1 MATHSADNLDLAV
14 RRKRLGV
21 TQRELSTVLG
31 AAVSAIS
38 DFENGHRPSLPH
50 KVGRRE
56 YLAALEELTAG
67 DGSDG
72 AAGPGTAVDLGGG
85 AEQKLWGGRFEGA
98 TDELV
103 EAFNASI
110 DFDRRLYRED
120 IAGSIAHARMLAKQ
134 KIITTDDRDAIVKG
148 LEAIRGEIESGTF
161 LFRID
166 REDIHLNIE
175 GALAERIGEAAGRLH
190 TARSRNDQV
199 ATDMRLFVRSA
210 CDEAAARL
218 RAMREALLDL
228 AEREHGTVMP
238 GYTHLQRAQPI
249 LLSHHLLAYEAMFAR
264 DTERFTQARARANV
278 LPLGAGALAGVTYP
292 IDREAVAAELGF
304 ESVAGNSLDAV
315 SDRDFVV
322 DFHSAAALAMVHLSR
337 MAEDVILWSTA
348 EFGFARLADAFSTG
362 SSIMPQKKNPDVAE
376 LARGK
381 SARAI
386 GNLVQA
392 LTMLK
397 GQPLA
402 YNKDMQEDKQSL
414 FDSVDTLLVSFAV
427 MGAMLPTL
435 EFDAERGAEMAVANF
450 ALATDVADYLAKRG
464 VPFREAH
471 AAVGRL
477 VAACE
482 REGRTF
488 EDLTL
493 FDFRDAHPEFEEDV
507 LDIDLESALA
517 ARSAPGGTA
526 PEAVAV
532 ALSDAREKLQAERL
546 GVMQ

>member
-1 MATHSADNLDLAV
+1 MAAYSADNLDLAV

-21 TQRELSTVLG
+21 TQRELGAVLG

-38 DFENGHRPSLPH
+38 DFENGHRPTLPH
-50 KVGRRE
+50 KAGRRE
-56 YLAALEELTAG
+56 YLAALDELTGG
-67 DGSDG
+67 DGGGEGSAG
-72 AAGPGTAVDLGGG
+72 AGG

-134 KIITTDDRDAIVKG
+134 KIISTDDRDSIVKG

-175 GALAERIGEAAGRLH
+175 GALAERIGETAGRLH

-218 RAMREALLDL
+218 RAMREALIEL

-304 ESVAGNSLDAV
+304 ASVAGNSLDAV

-337 MAEDVILWSTA
+337 MAEEVILWSTA

-507 LDIDLESALA
+507 LAINLESALA

-526 PEAVAV
+526 PEAVAA
-532 ALSDAREKLQAERL
+532 ALSDAREKLQAERF
-546 GVMQ
+546 GA

>member
-1 MATHSADNLDLAV
+1 VTNTPADNLDLTV

-21 TQRELSTVLG
+21 TQRQIGAVLG

-38 DFENGHRPSLPH
+38 DFENGHRDTLPH
-50 KVGRRE
+50 ARGRRE
-56 YLAALEELTAG
+56 YLSALDEISG
-67 DGSDG
+67 KS
-72 AAGPGTAVDLGGG
+72 GTADVDADANTA

-103 EAFNASI
+103 EAYNASI

-120 IAGSIAHARMLAKQ
+120 IEGSIAHAKMLAQ
-134 KIITTDDRDAIVKG
+134 QEIIGAEDCTAIVEG
-148 LEAIRGEIESGTF
+148 LLAIRDEIDAGEF
-161 LFRID
+161 RFRID

-190 TARSRNDQV
+190 TARSRNDQI
-199 ATDMRLFVRSA
+199 ATDMRLFVRAA
-210 CDEAAARL
+210 CDEAATRL
-218 RAMREALLDL
+218 CEMRGALIALADVEAS
-228 AEREHGTVMP
+228 TVMP

-249 LLSHHLLAYEAMFAR
+249 LLAHHLLAYEAMFAR
-264 DTERFTQARARANV
+264 DTARIMQTRARANV

-292 IDREAVAAELGF
+292 IDRDFVARELGF
-304 ESVAGNSLDAV
+304 DSVAGNSLDAV

-337 MAEDVILWSTA
+337 MAEEVILWSTA
-348 EFGFARLADAFSTG
+348 EFGFAKLDDAFSTG

-381 SARAI
+381 SARVL

-392 LTMLK
+392 LTLIK

-402 YNKDMQEDKQSL
+402 YNKDMQEDKESL
-414 FDSVDTLLVSFAV
+414 FDTVDTFFISFAV
-427 MGAMLPTL
+427 MSAMLPTL
-435 EFDAERGAEMAVANF
+435 KFNAERGAEMAVADF

-471 AAVGRL
+471 AAVGAL
-477 VAACE
+477 IAQCE
-482 REGRTF
+482 REGKIF
-488 EDLTL
+488 DDLTL
-493 FDFRDAHPEFEEDV
+493 SDYREAHEAFEEDV
-507 LDIDLESALA
+507 LAIGLDSSLA
-517 ARSAPGGTA
+517 ARAAEGGTA
-526 PEAVAV
+526 PEAVA
-532 ALSDAREKLQAERL
+532 AQLAAAHTRLDAERA
-546 GVMQ
+546 Q